1 LTIRIGKITYTNTW
15 PIFHFLDFNN
25 LEGKVSLIPQ
35 IPAQLNQA
43 MRKGDIDIGAI
54 SSFAYAESFND
65 YYLLPNLS
73 VSALGKVNSILL
85 FSKKPLKELNN
96 STIALPNSSA
106 TSINLLKIILH
117 YYERITPNYF
127 VLNPNLNNMME
138 NADAALL
145 IGDDAIKAKR
155 INHTYLV
162 YDLGE
167 EWFNRTKKWMTFAVF
182 AVRKQIID
190 YNQDLLNEIYLR
202 FLQSKKEGLMKI
214 EEIIAEAINVVGGEN
229 FFWTSYFNNLSYDLT
244 TEQISGLNY
253 YFRLAKEIGLLD
265 EEPTISYYTNNSNNI
280 TIR

>member
-1 LTIRIGKITYTNTW
+1 LTIRIGKIIYTNTW
-15 PIFHFLDFNN
+15 PIFHFLNFNN
-25 LEGKVSLIPQ
+25 LEEKVSLIPQ

-106 TSINLLKIILH
+106 TSTNLLKIILH

-214 EEIIAEAINVVGGEN
+214 EEIIAEAINVVGDEN
-229 FFWTSYFNNLSYDLT
+229 IFWTSYFNNLSYDLT
-244 TEQISGLNY
+244 AEQISGLNY
-253 YFRLAKEIGLLD
+253 YFRLAKEIGLLY
-265 EEPTISYYTNNSNNI
+265 EEPTINYYTNNSINI